1 MAKRADSTEVASLRA
16 FALLFFSAQLLDVA
30 KLASSV
36 GLGGIA

>member
-1 MAKRADSTEVASLRA
+1 MAKRAGLTEVASLRG
-16 FALLFFSAQLLDVA
+16 FAILFFSAHLLDVA